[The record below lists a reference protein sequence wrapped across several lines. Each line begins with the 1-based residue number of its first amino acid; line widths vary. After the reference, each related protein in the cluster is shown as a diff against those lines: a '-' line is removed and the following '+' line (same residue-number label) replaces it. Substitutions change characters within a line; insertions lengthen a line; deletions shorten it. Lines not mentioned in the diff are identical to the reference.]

1 MTTSMRRGIIPE
13 IKALLGGNTC
23 DLGGGLRA
31 EWEPGAIQV
40 TFPNGRGQKVRY
52 RRRGEHYLFT
62 SRVATE
68 GHLQHLSWKEISREI
83 LLRNRLTEVVAF
95 GVRNW
100 HAVEA
105 WVEQRASTLRTE
117 KLKFYVAHLAREADR
132 FEFLLTGKDIH

>member
-1 MTTSMRRGIIPE
+1 MLAGCKYR
-13 IKALLGGNTC
+13 
-23 DLGGGLRA
+23 GGLHA
-31 EWEPGAIQV
+31 ESEPGAIQV
-40 TFPNGRGQKVRY
+40 AFPNRRGQKIRY
-52 RRRGEHYLFT
+52 QRRGEHCLFT

-68 GHLQHLSWKEISREI
+68 GHLKHLSWSEISREI

-100 HAVEA
+100 HSVEA
-105 WVEQRASTLRTE
+105 WVEQRASTLRTD